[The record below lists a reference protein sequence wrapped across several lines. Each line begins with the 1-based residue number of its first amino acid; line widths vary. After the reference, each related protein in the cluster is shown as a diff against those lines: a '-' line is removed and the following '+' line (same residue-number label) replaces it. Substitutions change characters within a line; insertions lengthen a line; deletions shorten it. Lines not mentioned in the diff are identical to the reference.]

1 MSKNALKTTKNHSL
15 NSSSSRCDYVGNPID
30 NLDGCCPQNHRLLAS
45 ESSLDLSTCQGC
57 VVKVRDFV
65 HTTREQSAC
74 NELRGLLRRHTD
86 TKQDGSSFV
95 SVCPLADTPQLN
107 RYSITLFN
115 CVRFVRFYIL
125 SLYLSEFFYKFQLRK
140 ICKILF

>member
-1 MSKNALKTTKNHSL
+1 MTTNDSL
-15 NSSSSRCDYVGNPID
+15 SRNSSRCGIVGKPNMQTKTGAAH
-30 NLDGCCPQNHRLLAS
+30 N
-45 ESSLDLSTCQGC
+45 SSDCGQVCQIVDLSTCPVC
-57 VVKVRDFV
+57 VGKVRDFV

-74 NELRGLLRRHTD
+74 NELRSLLWRRTD

-95 SVCPLADTPQLN
+95 SVCPCADTPQLN
-107 RYSITLFN
+107 RNSITLFN

>member
-1 MSKNALKTTKNHSL
+1 MKNKERTILMSKDTLKATKIDSL
-15 NSSSSRCDYVGNPID
+15 NSSSRRCDYVGNLFCIH
-30 NLDGCCPQNHRLLAS
+30 DGCCPQNHRLLAS
-45 ESSLDLSTCQGC
+45 VSSQDLSTCQGC

-115 CVRFVRFYIL
+115 CVIFVIFCIL
-125 SLYLSEFFYKFQLRK
+125 FLCLSEFSYKF
-140 ICKILF
+140 